1 MEGKKLTD
9 RIIYEMTDEQRL
21 ALQELAD
28 IASKELV
35 LAEEITELTEN
46 VRKSHLEL
54 GFKASDS
61 PKNLFED
68 PEIEVLISSKARFKI
83 ENVREQITR
92 AIKKAIDV
100 GLGDL
105 EMIQRQAQI
114 YGVPLSR
121 NSESSGK
128 S

>member
-1 MEGKKLTD
+1 MPGKKLTD
-9 RIIYEMTDEQRL
+9 QLIYELTDEQRL
-21 ALQELAD
+21 ALQELAE
-28 IASKELV
+28 IAAKELI

-54 GFKASDS
+54 GFKSSDS
-61 PKNLFED
+61 PRSLFED

-83 ENVREQITR
+83 ENVREQIKR
-92 AIKKAIDV
+92 ALKKAIDA

-105 EMIQRQAQI
+105 EIVQRQAKI
-114 YGVPLSR
+114 YGVPLD
-121 NSESSGK
+121 SG